1 MTVASGHL
9 AAIIASSPD
18 GIMSFALDGTI
29 LSWNP
34 GAERI
39 FGYTAEEAVGQSVML
54 LMPDDRADKDDRRF
68 EQVARGEI
76 VRFEAP
82 RRRKDGSLFE
92 AAVTLAPM
100 EAGNGAIV
108 GLSAICRDVT
118 GHRHLQAELRKSA
131 QQFSAFFEQATAGL
145 AIGALDGSFLV
156 VNDRYCRIVGR
167 SREELLALRMHD
179 LTHPND
185 LPLNAT
191 LYQRL
196 VNSGE
201 PFEIEKRYVRP
212 DGSTVWV
219 NNSVSAIRDDD
230 GRLVSVIAVSI
241 DLTDR
246 RRIEAALRESE
257 ARFRHM
263 ADSAP
268 ALIWMTDEH
277 GHVTF
282 ANMHY
287 DHVFGR
293 PAAEMLGEGWAK
305 IVLPEDLE
313 PHTRAFVAAFQA
325 RMPFCHET
333 RVLDR
338 RAQVR
343 WLRCEGVPRFDDH
356 GEFLGYTGCNVDI
369 TDAKLARDDL
379 ERRVAERTEALVESE
394 RRFRTIFDSAFQF
407 MALLTPDGT
416 VEEVNQTAMTWSRIG
431 PEDIVG
437 QPFWLAAPMRDNPSL
452 QAAVRNAIGRA
463 AAGEVVRDEHEMR
476 GAGDV
481 RAIVDFSV
489 KPVLD
494 GAGHPRHLIAE
505 GRDVTEQRRASE
517 QLRQAQKM
525 EAIGQLTGG
534 VAHDFNNLLQVLSGG
549 LGMLDRQMDPARRQ
563 RLIDGMHQ
571 AVERGASLTRQLLA
585 FSRRQQLRPEAVDI
599 GTRID
604 GMRDLL
610 DRSLRGDVQ
619 VETCFPPDLWP
630 VEVDPGELELVIL
643 NLCVNAR
650 DALPNGGTITISA
663 GNVPDLHD
671 KGLDGDFV
679 QLSVTDTGTGMTP
692 EVAARVFEPFFTTK
706 DIGKGSGLGLA
717 QVFGFVQA
725 SGGWV
730 GIDTA
735 PGHGTTVVLL
745 LPRSE
750 KWLAVPARHLA
761 EPELLREAAGLGHVL
776 LVEDSDEVA
785 ALAEEMVTTLG
796 YEVTRVA
803 SAAAALG
810 ALADG
815 REIDAVFSDVMMPGG
830 MSGVALARELSIRRP
845 DLAVLLTTGVEAS
858 ARDAIAEGIQVILKP
873 YRMATLATA
882 LEATIKRRSSRSDNE
897 TANGMGEVYW

>member
-1 MTVASGHL
+1 MTVANAHL
-9 AAIIASSPD
+9 AAVIVSSPD
-18 GIMSFALDGTI
+18 GIISFALDGTI
-29 LSWNP
+29 LTWNS
-34 GAERI
+34 GAERV
-39 FGYTAEEAVGQSVML
+39 FGYTAAEAVGQSVTL
-54 LMPDDRADKDDRRF
+54 LMPENRADEPSRRF
-68 EQVARGEI
+68 DQAARGEI
-76 VRFEAP
+76 VCFEAP
-82 RRRKDGSLFE
+82 GRRKDGRLFD

-100 EAGNGAIV
+100 QESGGAIF
-108 GLSAICRDVT
+108 GLSAIYRDVT
-118 GHRHLQAELRKSA
+118 GQRHMEEELKTSA
-131 QQFSAFFEQATAGL
+131 RQFSAFFEQATAGL
-145 AIGALDGSFLV
+145 AIVAPDGRFLV
-156 VNDRYCRIVGR
+156 VNDRYCRVVGR
-167 SREELLALRMHD
+167 PREELLALRMHD
-179 LTHPND
+179 LTHPDD
-185 LPLNAT
+185 LAHNTA

-196 VNSGE
+196 VDGSE

-219 NNSVSAIRDDD
+219 NNSVSAIYDGA

-246 RRIEAALRESE
+246 RRVEAALRESE

-287 DHVFGR
+287 DHLFGR
-293 PAAEMLGEGWAK
+293 PAAEMLGDGWAK

-313 PHTRAFVAAFQA
+313 PHTSAFLAAFQA
-325 RMPFCHET
+325 RLPFWHET
-333 RVLDR
+333 RVVDR

-369 TDAKLARDDL
+369 TDAKLARDEL
-379 ERRVAERTEALVESE
+379 ERRVAERTDALVESE

-431 PEDIVG
+431 PQDIVG
-437 QPFWLAAPMRDNPSL
+437 LPFWLAAPMRDNPTL
-452 QAAVRNAIGRA
+452 QAAIRSAIGRA
-463 AAGEVVRDEHEMR
+463 AAGEVVREEHEMS

-481 RAIVDFSV
+481 RAVVDFSV

-494 GAGHPRHLIAE
+494 SAGHPRHLIAE
-505 GRDVTEQRRASE
+505 GRDVTEQRCASE

-549 LGMLDRQMDPARRQ
+549 LEMLDRQTNAARRQ

-571 AVERGASLTRQLLA
+571 AVQRGASLTRQLLA
-585 FSRRQQLRPEAVDI
+585 FSRRQQLRPEPVDI
-599 GTRID
+599 GAQID
-604 GMRDLL
+604 AMRELL
-610 DRSLRGDVQ
+610 DRSLRGDIE
-619 VETCFPPDLWP
+619 VETRFPPDLWP

-650 DALPNGGTITISA
+650 DALPGGGTITIA
-663 GNVPDLHD
+663 AANAPGLHD
-671 KGLDGDFV
+671 RGLHGDFV

-717 QVFGFVQA
+717 QVFGFAQA

-735 PGHGTTVVLL
+735 PERGTTVVLL

-750 KWLAVPARHLA
+750 KYPAVPAHHLA
-761 EPELLREAAGLGHVL
+761 DPGLLREAAGLGQVL

-785 ALAEEMVTTLG
+785 ALAEEMLTTLG
-796 YEVTRVA
+796 YEVIRVS

-810 ALADG
+810 ALSDG
-815 REIDAVFSDVMMPGG
+815 RVIDAVFSDVMMPGG
-830 MSGVALARELSIRRP
+830 MSGVALARQLRLRRP
-845 DLAVLLTTGVEAS
+845 DLAVLLTTGLEAS
-858 ARDAIAEGIQVILKP
+858 ASDAIAEGIQVILKP
-873 YRMATLATA
+873 YKIATLAAA
-882 LEATIKRRSSRSDNE
+882 LEAAIRGVGAARQ
-897 TANGMGEVYW
+897 G